1 MRDGDGGFGL
11 GDGRCVC
18 GGAGLE
24 LGKGRRCVGR
34 GWRRQ
39 LGRAEGLQV
48 RGGRGQV
55 GTTGLPGGGGCEV
68 RPKRPDRPGLEDTTG
83 ARGAGP
89 GRPAG
94 GAGGRGPEWLQVRK
108 RGPQVSSGQRV
119 SEGSRGEGNAAFS
132 SAGIF
137 FFFFF

>member
-1 MRDGDGGFGL
+1 MGI
-11 GDGRCVC
+11 VIP
-18 GGAGLE
+18 
-24 LGKGRRCVGR
+24 
-34 GWRRQ
+34 
-39 LGRAEGLQV
+39 
-48 RGGRGQV
+48 
-55 GTTGLPGGGGCEV
+55 TTSLVTVKIKEDNAYKV
-68 RPKRPDRPGLEDTTG
+68 LKPGLEDTTG

-94 GAGGRGPEWLQVRK
+94 VGGRGPEWLQVRK

-137 FFFFF
+137 FFF

>member
-24 LGKGRRCVGR
+24 LGKGRRCGGR

-48 RGGRGQV
+48 RGG
-55 GTTGLPGGGGCEV
+55 
-68 RPKRPDRPGLEDTTG
+68 G
-83 ARGAGP
+83 ARW
-89 GRPAG
+89 
-94 GAGGRGPEWLQVRK
+94 E
-108 RGPQVSSGQRV
+108 PQVCH
-119 SEGSRGEGNAAFS
+119 GEGAAR
-132 SAGIF
+132 
-137 FFFFF
+137 